1 MPFTS
6 VYAGKY
12 GTEDKLKT
20 DNTKTKHNPE
30 KANNIKHS
38 ETKLA
43 WFNCFLW
50 HSASATVTD
59 VLSPKFGSPVWEHAI
74 KDISIQQEQS
84 VHLLHECIMIR
95 DNVFTLHDFY
105 AEDNVQFIILYI
117 CSLG

>member
-1 MPFTS
+1 VPFTS

-43 WFNCFLW
+43 WFNCFL
-50 HSASATVTD
+50 
-59 VLSPKFGSPVWEHAI
+59 
-74 KDISIQQEQS
+74 
-84 VHLLHECIMIR
+84 
-95 DNVFTLHDFY
+95 
-105 AEDNVQFIILYI
+105 
-117 CSLG
+117 